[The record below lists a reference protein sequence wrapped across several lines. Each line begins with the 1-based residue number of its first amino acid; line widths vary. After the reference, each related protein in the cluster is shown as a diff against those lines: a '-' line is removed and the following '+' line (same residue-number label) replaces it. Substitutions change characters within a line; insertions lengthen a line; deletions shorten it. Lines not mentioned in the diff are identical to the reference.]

1 MVRPLA
7 FGDFGKG
14 WIADVCV
21 DDRDCRTREVTESE
35 AEVNDHG
42 RDGNVVTRGDKSDDA
57 DSFIVNS
64 SRNSRACGFDVTHR
78 RVVELDADRRE
89 ERIVITRR
97 RDFGTVWH
105 R

>member
-35 AEVNDHG
+35 AEVNDYG
-42 RDGNVVTRGDKSDDA
+42 RDGDVVIRRYKADDA
-57 DSFIVNS
+57 DSFVVNS
-64 SRNSRACGFDVTHR
+64 PRNSRACGFDVTHR
-78 RVVELDADRRE
+78 GVVELDADGRE
-89 ERIVITRR
+89 
-97 RDFGTVWH
+97 
-105 R
+105 